1 MWRLSLSLFCNVDEF
16 EADNIYDDDI
26 DDDSNYEHRDDDD
39 VRVLL
44 QNYLWRY
51 HTSKT
56 LLDTTFGLKTTCG
69 GAIGGRHLLS
79 PTSTS

>member
-1 MWRLSLSLFCNVDEF
+1 MWRLSLSLFCNADEF
-16 EADNIYDDDI
+16 EADKIYDDDI
-26 DDDSNYEHRDDDD
+26 DDDSNHEHCDDDD

-56 LLDTTFGLKTTCG
+56 LPWLKNYLWRSNWRPSP
-69 GAIGGRHLLS
+69 AIAN
-79 PTSTS
+79 

>member
-1 MWRLSLSLFCNVDEF
+1 MLSLSLFCNVDEF

-26 DDDSNYEHRDDDD
+26 DEHRDDDD

-56 LLDTTFGLKTTCG
+56 LLNTTFGLKTTCG